1 MFGTPRLLLCPGSAL
16 VGNSHASREPLK
28 RVSWFSHDCAN
39 VPQRPSA
46 LTLRMATTGVIIHFV
61 PTTREVIETTIALEK
76 RSMTLYA
83 RFAKI
88 FSGQPK
94 QHEFWFG
101 MARDE
106 ARHVG
111 ALGVVAAV
119 LEFEGVI
126 DDPSPVPVQEG
137 EMIRLRETIE
147 HYLAEPESAFTTER
161 ALAIAVE
168 VEESELEDL
177 VGDLLQ
183 ALQERGEYERCQR
196 LLVHDLGEL
205 SYMIEQHCQ
214 DPALLSRCDELVNH
228 HAETLRHAA
237 AAH

>member
-1 MFGTPRLLLCPGSAL
+1 
-16 VGNSHASREPLK
+16 
-28 RVSWFSHDCAN
+28 
-39 VPQRPSA
+39 
-46 LTLRMATTGVIIHFV
+46 MATGGDNIQFV
-61 PTTREVIETTIALEK
+61 LTTREVLETTIALEK
-76 RSMTLYA
+76 RSMALYA

-88 FSGQPK
+88 FAGRSRL
-94 QHEFWFG
+94 HEFWFG

-111 ALGVVAAV
+111 ALGLVATV
-119 LEFEGVI
+119 LELEGII
-126 DDPSPVPVQEG
+126 DDASPVPVQVA
-137 EMIRLRETIE
+137 EMTRLRDAIEHYMAQPDSAFTIE
-147 HYLAEPESAFTTER
+147 H

-205 SYMIEQHCQ
+205 SYMIEQYCQ
-214 DPALLSRCDELVNH
+214 DAGLLSRCDSLVDH
-228 HAETLRHAA
+228 HAATLRHAA
-237 AAH
+237 TR

>member
-1 MFGTPRLLLCPGSAL
+1 MS
-16 VGNSHASREPLK
+16 
-28 RVSWFSHDCAN
+28 
-39 VPQRPSA
+39 
-46 LTLRMATTGVIIHFV
+46 GVNIDSV
-61 PTTREVIETTIALEK
+61 LTTREVIETTIALEK
-76 RSMTLYA
+76 CSMALYA

-88 FSGQPK
+88 FSGQPRL
-94 QHEFWFG
+94 HEFWFG

-111 ALGVVAAV
+111 ALGLVETV
-119 LEFEGVI
+119 LELEGMI
-126 DDPSPVPVQEG
+126 DGPSPVPVQVI
-137 EMIRLRETIE
+137 EMRRLRETIE
-147 HYLAEPESAFTTER
+147 HYMAEPDSAFAIER
-161 ALAIAVE
+161 TLAIAVE

-183 ALQERGEYERCQR
+183 ALQERDEYERCQR

-228 HAETLRHAA
+228 HAETLRQAA
-237 AAH
+237 SR